1 MVSRYVELT
10 IIDWKVLV
18 QQAICF
24 CPGSLEPSGAESGSV
39 MPGRI
44 STKTFEALWILSA
57 VVH

>member
-24 CPGSLEPSGAESGSV
+24 CPGSLEPSGGGV
-39 MPGRI
+39 RI
-44 STKTFEALWILSA
+44 GNARKDSTKTFEALWILSA